1 MDRTAPADRANTQLA
16 ELEARYAALRQAA
29 RSPGAEPVDV
39 LDAAFTELE
48 GAIDLLRADGA
59 APGGPAAASAA
70 GEQRLGSGGSDSAER
85 SLLRAAFQDTPVPLF
100 LLTRDGTV
108 QRVNKAAGDLIGAKP
123 GYATGRPF
131 TAFVSLASRAAVNS
145 QLTAVARTGKQR
157 RIRCSLLAAGGLV
170 PSELI
175 IGTVGVRGEA
185 DPLMVAVRDAAGRPA
200 NADTAGRP
208 ANAAAPR
215 DAVRAR
221 QAADVPA
228 HDVPAHNAAVHDA
241 AVGGDADGP
250 GGDGTRLSAVQAITR
265 RLDLVTAVARLLLE
279 NEGFS
284 ESRTL
289 QRCARLIAAELRTWV
304 IVDLERRHR
313 MRRQF
318 VLGPDDAGLAELTSA
333 IAAVDPPPGSV
344 PCTVHESGRPA
355 LIAHAED
362 TGALGDGLDGEPLLV
377 KMDATSV
384 LSVPL
389 ADGENWYGV
398 LTLVRRAA
406 DGHFRVADLAL
417 VEELG
422 EQMALAIR
430 VDRTFR
436 RRSDTADALHASLLP
451 RRMPEIPGLKIAATY
466 IAAAEDP
473 EVGGDFYDV
482 YQTPDGWGLAV
493 GDVCGKGE
501 EAAAVTAAAR
511 HAIRVLARR
520 CADPGEV
527 LVGANE
533 IVLAEEFA
541 LDGGFV
547 TANIAHLSWLDGKLR
562 VVIGSAGHP
571 AAILLRADGR
581 VRTMNG
587 GGLPLGLFPDASP
600 ATQELTMDA
609 ADVLFLYTDGVAQA
623 RGPNNTYFQD
633 RLADELA
640 GLAGSTAADL
650 VASMRQ
656 AMLDFSAGN
665 LIDDVTMLAV
675 RVGRVAKGSGSGAGT
690 GTGTARKT
698 SSPVA

>member
-1 MDRTAPADRANTQLA
+1 MDRTARPPANTQLTQ
-16 ELEARYAALRQAA
+16 LEERYAALQQAA
-29 RSPGAEPVDV
+29 RSPGAEPGDV

-48 GAIDLLRADGA
+48 GAIDLLRANGT
-59 APGGPAAASAA
+59 APGGPAGAGAADQSP
-70 GEQRLGSGGSDSAER
+70 GGSDSAER
-85 SLLRAAFQDTPVPLF
+85 SLLRAAFHLAPVPLF

-131 TAFVSLASRAAVNS
+131 TAFVNLPSRAAVNS

-157 RIRCSLLAAGGLV
+157 GIRCSLLAAGGLV

-175 IGTVGVRGEA
+175 IGTVAVRGEA
-185 DPLMVAVRDAAGRPA
+185 DPLMVAVRATAAPPSKPA
-200 NADTAGRP
+200 AP
-208 ANAAAPR
+208 PSQAPR
-215 DAVRAR
+215 DAATGNNAPRDNATR
-221 QAADVPA
+221 DNAT
-228 HDVPAHNAAVHDA
+228 HDDA
-241 AVGGDADGP
+241 ARGEADDAGGP
-250 GGDGTRLSAVQAITR
+250 GGDGTRLGAVQAITR

-279 NEGFS
+279 NQGFS

-289 QRCARLIAAELRTWV
+289 QRCARLIAAELTTWV

-313 MRRQF
+313 LRRQF

-333 IAAVDPPPGSV
+333 IAAVDPLPGSV

-362 TGALGDGLDGEPLLV
+362 TGVLGDGLDGEPLLV

-389 ADGENWYGV
+389 ADGENRYGV

-406 DGHFRVADLAL
+406 DGHFKVADLAL

-451 RRMPEIPGLKIAATY
+451 RRMPEIGGLKIAATY
-466 IAAAEDP
+466 IASAEDP

-527 LVGANE
+527 LAGANE

-547 TANIAHLSWLDGKLR
+547 TANVAHLSWLDGKLR
-562 VVIGSAGHP
+562 VVIGSSGHP

-581 VRTMNG
+581 VRAMNG

-600 ATQELTMDA
+600 ATQELTLDA
-609 ADVLFLYTDGVAQA
+609 GDVLFLYTDGVAQA
-623 RGPNNTYFQD
+623 RGPNNTYFGD

-656 AMLDFSAGN
+656 AMLAFSAGN

-675 RVGRVAKGSGSGAGT
+675 RVGRVAKGSGSVS

-698 SSPVA
+698 STPLA

>member
-1 MDRTAPADRANTQLA
+1 MDRTARPRANTQLT

-29 RSPGAEPVDV
+29 RSPGAEPGDV

-59 APGGPAAASAA
+59 GPGGPAPDAAA
-70 GEQRLGSGGSDSAER
+70 GEQRPGSGGGDSAER

-131 TAFVSLASRAAVNS
+131 TAFVNLPSRAAVNS

-157 RIRCSLLAAGGLV
+157 GIRCSLLAAGGLV

-175 IGTVGVRGEA
+175 IGTVAVRGEA
-185 DPLMVAVRDAAGRPA
+185 DPLMVAVRATAAPPSKPA
-200 NADTAGRP
+200 AP
-208 ANAAAPR
+208 PSQAPR
-215 DAVRAR
+215 DAATGNNAPRDNATR
-221 QAADVPA
+221 DNAT
-228 HDVPAHNAAVHDA
+228 HDDA
-241 AVGGDADGP
+241 ARGEADDAGGS
-250 GGDGTRLSAVQAITR
+250 GGDGTRLGAVQAITR

-279 NEGFS
+279 NQGFS

-289 QRCARLIAAELRTWV
+289 QRCARLIAAELTTWV

-313 MRRQF
+313 LRRQF

-406 DGHFRVADLAL
+406 DGHFKVADLAL

-656 AMLDFSAGN
+656 AMLAFSAGN

>member
-1 MDRTAPADRANTQLA
+1 MDRTVSGDSTEQIA
-16 ELEARYAALRQAA
+16 ELAARYAALRRAV
-29 RSPGAEPVDV
+29 RSPGAEPSDV

-48 GAIDLLRADGA
+48 GAIDLLRAAGA
-59 APGGPAAASAA
+59 GSAPGRPA
-70 GEQRLGSGGSDSAER
+70 GESQQQGSDSAER

-100 LLTRDGTV
+100 LLTRDGVV
-108 QRVNKAAGDLIGAKP
+108 QRVNRAAGDVIGAKP

-131 TAFVSLASRAAVNS
+131 TAFVNLPSRAAVNS
-145 QLTAVARTGKQR
+145 QLTAVARTGRQR
-157 RIRCSLLAAGGLV
+157 RIRCSLLSPDGLV

-175 IGTVGVRGEA
+175 IGTVGLRGEA
-185 DPLMVAVRDAAGRPA
+185 DPLMVAVRDAARRPA
-200 NADTAGRP
+200 GGEIDSGEIDSGEADSG
-208 ANAAAPR
+208 
-215 DAVRAR
+215 AR
-221 QAADVPA
+221 L
-228 HDVPAHNAAVHDA
+228 
-241 AVGGDADGP
+241 G
-250 GGDGTRLSAVQAITR
+250 AVQAVTR

-284 ESRTL
+284 EARTL
-289 QRCARLIAAELRTWV
+289 QRCARLIAGALTTWV

-318 VLGPDDAGLAELTSA
+318 VLRPDDVGLAELTSA

-362 TGALGDGLDGEPLLV
+362 PGLLGDGLDGEPLLV

-389 ADGENWYGV
+389 SDGENRYGV

-406 DGHFRVADLAL
+406 DGHFKVADLAL

-451 RRMPEIPGLKIAATY
+451 RRMPEIPGVEIAATY
-466 IAAAEDP
+466 IAAGEDP

-482 YQTPDGWGLAV
+482 YRTPDGWGLAV

-527 LVGANE
+527 LAGTNE
-533 IVLAEEFA
+533 IVLAEEFT

-547 TANIAHLSWLDGKLR
+547 TANIAHLAWRDGKLR

-571 AAILLRADGR
+571 AAILLHSDGR
-581 VRTMNG
+581 VRMMNG
-587 GGLPLGLFPDASP
+587 GGLPLGLFPDAEP
-600 ATQELTMDA
+600 ATQELAMDA
-609 ADVLFLYTDGVAQA
+609 GDVLFLYTDGVAQA
-623 RGPNNTYFQD
+623 RGPGNTYFQD
-633 RLADELA
+633 RLTDELTGMTGYPA
-640 GLAGSTAADL
+640 GQL

-665 LIDDVTMLAV
+665 LIDDVTMLVV
-675 RVGRVAKGSGSGAGT
+675 RAGRKPLTPPPAPRNPPTPA
-690 GTGTARKT
+690 A
-698 SSPVA
+698 

>member
-1 MDRTAPADRANTQLA
+1 MDRTARPRANAQLT

-29 RSPGAEPVDV
+29 RSPGAEPGDV

-48 GAIDLLRADGA
+48 GAIDLLRA
-59 APGGPAAASAA
+59 GGTASGDPAAAAA
-70 GEQRLGSGGSDSAER
+70 AQEQHPGGGGSDSAER

-131 TAFVSLASRAAVNS
+131 TAFVNLPSRAAVNS

-157 RIRCSLLAAGGLV
+157 GIRCSLLAAGGLV

-175 IGTVGVRGEA
+175 IGTVAVRGEA
-185 DPLMVAVRDAAGRPA
+185 DPLMVAVRDVAASPSGAAASPSGVAASPSGVAASPSGVAASPSGAAGSRG
-200 NADTAGRP
+200 AG
-208 ANAAAPR
+208 
-215 DAVRAR
+215 RAR

-228 HDVPAHNAAVHDA
+228 HEVPPRDNAARDA
-241 AVGGDADGP
+241 AARDAADDADGP
-250 GGDGTRLSAVQAITR
+250 SGDGGRLGAVQAITR
-265 RLDLVTAVARLLLE
+265 RLNLVTAVARLLLE
-279 NEGFS
+279 NQGFS

-289 QRCARLIAAELRTWV
+289 QRCARLIAAELTTWV

-313 MRRQF
+313 LRRQF
-318 VLGPDDAGLAELTSA
+318 VLGPDDAGLAELTTA
-333 IAAVDPPPGSV
+333 IGGVDPPPGSV
-344 PCTVHESGRPA
+344 PSTVHESGRPA

-362 TGALGDGLDGEPLLV
+362 TGVLGDGLDGEPLLV

-389 ADGENWYGV
+389 ADGENRYGV

-406 DGHFRVADLAL
+406 DGHFKVADLAL
-417 VEELG
+417 LEELG

-451 RRMPEIPGLKIAATY
+451 RRMPDIPGLKIAATY

-482 YQTPDGWGLAV
+482 YQTPDGWGMAV

-587 GGLPLGLFPDASP
+587 GGLPLGLFPDSSP

-609 ADVLFLYTDGVAQA
+609 GDILFLYTDGVAQA

-640 GLAGSTAADL
+640 GWPAPRPPTWSRRCARPC
-650 VASMRQ
+650 SP
-656 AMLDFSAGN
+656 SARA
-665 LIDDVTMLAV
+665 T
-675 RVGRVAKGSGSGAGT
+675 
-690 GTGTARKT
+690 
-698 SSPVA
+698 